1 MSRAGDGGDG
11 GGGQLLMSHFT
22 ELAGAQL
29 AVQSQWV
36 QLTLALTLSLACSAA
51 AASSPGGC
59 VMCWKMDRVGRPLS
73 GLMAHL

>member
-36 QLTLALTLSLACSAA
+36 QLTLALAPSL
-51 AASSPGGC
+51 PRH
-59 VMCWKMDRVGRPLS
+59 VQQLQPLA
-73 GLMAHL
+73 LEDV

>member
-36 QLTLALTLSLACSAA
+36 QLALTPSLPRHVQQQQPLALED
-51 AASSPGGC
+51 
-59 VMCWKMDRVGRPLS
+59 V
-73 GLMAHL
+73 